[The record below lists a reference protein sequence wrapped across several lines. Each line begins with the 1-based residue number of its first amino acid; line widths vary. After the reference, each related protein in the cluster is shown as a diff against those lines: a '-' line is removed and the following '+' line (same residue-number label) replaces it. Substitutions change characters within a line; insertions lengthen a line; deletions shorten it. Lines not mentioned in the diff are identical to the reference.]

1 MRAAQGANTDSL
13 SEDVRDV
20 VNRNGT
26 LAFKLIELCI
36 HLDSP
41 KAIPRPMLKQ
51 LFKEAEKD
59 LVANRLM
66 KIMVLNRLYMFKTT
80 EQDMQWL
87 SGELKLDI
95 GMQHVITYQENKRR
109 LIK

>member
-1 MRAAQGANTDSL
+1 MCVT
-13 SEDVRDV
+13 
-20 VNRNGT
+20 RNGT

-41 KAIPRPMLKQ
+41 KAIPRQKLKQ

-59 LVANRLM
+59 LVAARLI

-80 EQDMQWL
+80 EKDMQWL
-87 SGELKLDI
+87 SGELDIDI
-95 GMQHVITYQENKRR
+95 GTQHFITYQEKKQR